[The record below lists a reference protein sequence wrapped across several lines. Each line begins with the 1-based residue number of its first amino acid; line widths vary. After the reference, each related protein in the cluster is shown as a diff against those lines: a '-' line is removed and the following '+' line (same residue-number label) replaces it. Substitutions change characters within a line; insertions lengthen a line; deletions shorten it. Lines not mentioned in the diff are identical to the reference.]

1 MEGNSNWKTN
11 EQGRDSLANNAN
23 DIRRSAPEPDLR
35 KRIIFAIVE
44 KLKICFPKHSQNDIN
59 NTAFEFEGKIYGM
72 ATDKDDYLRKISEKI
87 MVFDKK
93 FRSVQSG
100 SSVNETNTPDPAAQV
115 LKQGQP
121 LPTSLAYTQ
130 TPTSQQ
136 WFPQNN
142 IHEYSGFSTQVPI
155 TVSAAKNLNIQKGE
169 GVHPDL
175 LSGSQ
180 IHTHGRQ
187 QFSPQPQQQPHSS
200 SDKFQH
206 QVDQQLLKEN
216 IHHLQLSH
224 MQEQQSLLEQPVQ
237 QQFTHQTSLSTIH
250 QPFPQSSSL
259 FSLTSPGQQNFQF
272 LPRHQ
277 FPTQRVYSSH
287 QQPMYVPSQELKRQ
301 EHEQLISQLMNGQ
314 VTQQNHLP
322 SLQNNGEQQGA
333 FTVSSSQQ
341 KNIASFQ
348 EMGQQNSN
356 LHNMHQQQHLY
367 SHSNNASSLASQ
379 QQTYMPGGQSCNF
392 NVYESSLLGTQGQE
406 VGQSQPMMLQQYQQP
421 QNRILHQ
428 HLDDTQRFQ
437 AACSFHQIQNV
448 VDQQNH
454 QPYQLQIPAN
464 PSTSQDFSC
473 KMVTAS
479 GGDWQEETYQKIKA
493 LKEKYLPILSTL
505 LQKVSAKLQEVD
517 SLPQQK
523 MQHEPIQKLRAGKT
537 TLELVIVFLNVSRNN
552 ISESHRERFSLYK
565 ELVLRLTKNQQTVT
579 RSPMQHQQSPNDHNQ
594 HSNISP
600 TQSSM
605 FHQKQFHHLQIQHQ
619 LLQSR
624 QQQQPQT
631 NQQQPQIQNHSSPQL
646 VDQLILPSTLH
657 STGTSSRFLVSPFVA
672 PSPSVDLEKPI
683 TVDSPVSHD
692 YQLQTAPQE
701 QPIDRLIKAF
711 QSSSPESLAQS
722 ITEMSYVINL
732 ADMLAGSVH
741 SIGRLR
747 DGLAED
753 LSASTLFRLQQEET
767 NVTKK
772 LKRPMTTQ
780 LSSKESEAD
789 STASSGSKAQKIEPG
804 CALLQ
809 EIKDINGILVETVV
823 NISNEDVYPS
833 KVTSGTIVTCS
844 YSPVA
849 LSDTLEARYKSGLI
863 SQIQPLRLLVP
874 VNYPYSPIL
883 LLEKVPFDAS
893 LQKYDDLSARTRSR
907 FSLSMKEFSEPM
919 SLKDIAQV
927 WDVCARETIAEY
939 AEQHGGGTFSTKYGH
954 WEPVPEAS

>member
-1 MEGNSNWKTN
+1 
-11 EQGRDSLANNAN
+11 
-23 DIRRSAPEPDLR
+23 
-35 KRIIFAIVE
+35 
-44 KLKICFPKHSQNDIN
+44 
-59 NTAFEFEGKIYGM
+59 M

-392 NVYESSLLGTQGQE
+392 NVYESSLL
-406 VGQSQPMMLQQYQQP
+406 
-421 QNRILHQ
+421 
-428 HLDDTQRFQ
+428 
-437 AACSFHQIQNV
+437 A
-448 VDQQNH
+448 
-454 QPYQLQIPAN
+454 
-464 PSTSQDFSC
+464 SQDFSC

-939 AEQHGGGTFSTKYGH
+939 AEQHGGGTFSTNHDVGRILCLNDLFRVGVFRLALSPASHPSCGGRLAFVSGALAFFSGEGRLAYLRVSLSLCEDGGYVVVDEISMMVDGCSPPVDGSSPRISAMARMMHTVKIVRFV
-954 WEPVPEAS
+954 EPVVSRVGDDLRIGEDEGVGFQPCSSLLL